1 MKLLLTGASGFI
13 GRNLLLKIPKEWD
26 VIATYHESRDFVHF
40 VTENAL
46 KNIRKVQVDLKSE
59 SETRGKLRE
68 SFDCTI
74 HLAANTDMTLSSKN
88 PQKDLLLN
96 VMTLLNTVKA
106 TKTKDLIFMSSGA
119 VYDGCKGL
127 VSPNVSLNPSF
138 PYAISKMICEH
149 YMSFFRKKGLIDR
162 YVILRF
168 FGAYGPYEAPTKFFS
183 KLVKAFYLE
192 KSPEF
197 VVIGDGNN
205 LIDAMYVE
213 DATEGILSVLR
224 SDVRDVTVDFT
235 SGKPLTINELVR
247 KVAKMFGQKNV
258 KVRHKGQPVEYNTFY
273 ASDKHMET
281 LYGFKPTTPLEVG
294 IWKLAKWLE
303 KKRA

>member
-1 MKLLLTGASGFI
+1 MKLLVTGASGFI
-13 GRNLLLKIPKEWD
+13 GRNLLSKVPKEWD
-26 VIATYHESRDFVHF
+26 VVATYHESRDFTHF
-40 VTENAL
+40 VTERAL
-46 KNIRKVQVDLKSE
+46 DNVREVQVDLKNA
-59 SETRGKLRE
+59 SETRRKLRK

-74 HLAANTDMTLSSKN
+74 HLARTR
-88 PQKDLLLN
+88 
-96 VMTLLNTVKA
+96 MTLLNTVEA

-127 VSPNVSLNPSF
+127 VSPNVRLNPSF
-138 PYAISKMICEH
+138 PYAISKLNCEH
-149 YMSFFRKKGLIDR
+149 YVSFSKKKGLIDQ
-162 YVILRF
+162 YVILRL
-168 FGAYGPYEAPTKFFS
+168 FGAYGPYEAPTKIFS

-235 SGKPLTINELVR
+235 CGKPLTLNELVG

-258 KVRHKGQPVEYNTFY
+258 KVRQKGWPEEYNTFY
-273 ASDKHMET
+273 ASGKHMET
-281 LYGFKPTTPLEVG
+281 LYGFKPLTPFDVG
-294 IWKLAKWLE
+294 IWKLARWLE
-303 KKRA
+303 KKCA